1 MIPVRLAF
9 PSRRS
14 EALRTSRSRL
24 LEAAAGIFLL
34 PFGTAAAVTGEDAS
48 VFPEGFRP
56 PDSALELA
64 PDAQKRAK
72 VFSLYYEGLSL
83 ERTGKIDGALDA
95 YEKAFREAPQQ
106 QRLAYRASELAGQF
120 REIDRGLRILEENY
134 QRNPGDPE
142 AFLHFADYLST
153 FHENRKERLDRALLI
168 LREASDKFPQDPR
181 VCDQLIQA
189 LLLRQETEQA
199 QAALDKAMVQQTS
212 RPDYWLHLARIAS
225 RLHRLEKGTGNP
237 VVNSLYE
244 KAFQLSDCS
253 VQIGSQIGEFYRRT
267 EQYQRARDVY
277 QKIIA
282 RHPEE
287 LEVREKLAG
296 IYTLLG
302 DEDMM
307 LATLLDLER
316 INPLR
321 LETQKIIAQI
331 YLKRS
336 EWAKSVEHYLKA
348 FRISQGT
355 AKEYQVVA
363 KMLCMVKRPKEAV
376 DLLKRARFHYPDE
389 LELLVELAVCHN
401 AADDYT
407 TALKTFQDAEKLAEK
422 LRPDLLNDAF
432 YFSYGAAAER
442 TKKFA
447 EAEELFRKSIK
458 LAPEDTLPAR
468 AASPY
473 NYLGYMW
480 LEQDKN
486 IEEAG
491 ELIRRA
497 NELNPGQ
504 VAYVDSLGWYF
515 FKAGNFPKAVQALLE
530 AERLLAEQK
539 ATEPEEEDDP
549 GNAVIYDHIAQ
560 AFFKLGHKQRA
571 LDYLQKA
578 VDLDAANPEYQARL
592 KQFQDA
598 KGLVPT
604 PLDFLDKPRSEPE
617 EKLEETKPSAKQP
630 PAPAKPEPGPPDPP

>member
-14 EALRTSRSRL
+14 GALFVRTIRPGFLQAASAVSL
-24 LEAAAGIFLL
+24 LIPGAAGAL
-34 PFGTAAAVTGEDAS
+34 TSDDAS
-48 VFPEGFRP
+48 VFPQPFRQ
-56 PDSALELA
+56 PDPALELSLE
-64 PDAQKRAK
+64 AQKRAK
-72 VFSLYYEGLSL
+72 VFSLYYQGLTL
-83 ERTGKIDGALDA
+83 ERAGRIDGALDA

-106 QRLAYRASELAGQF
+106 LRLAYRAADLAGQF
-120 REIDRGLRILEENY
+120 REIERGLRILEENY
-134 QRNPGDPE
+134 RRNPNDSE
-142 AFLHFADYLST
+142 AFLHLSEYLST
-153 FHENRKERLDRALLI
+153 FHENRKERLDRALAI
-168 LREASDKFPQDPR
+168 LREASQKFPEDPR

-189 LLLRQETEQA
+189 LLLRQETAEA
-199 QAALDKAMVQQTS
+199 QAVLEKAMARPAS
-212 RPDYWLHLARIAS
+212 RPEYWLQLARVAARI
-225 RLHRLEKGTGNP
+225 HRLEKGTGNP
-237 VVNSLYE
+237 IVNALYE
-244 KAFQLSDCS
+244 KAFQLSDRDA
-253 VQIGSQIGEFYRRT
+253 QIGSQVADFFRRT
-267 EQYQRARDVY
+267 EQYPRAKDIY
-277 QKIIA
+277 QQIIA

-287 LEVREKLAG
+287 LEAREKLAG
-296 IYTLLG
+296 IFTLLG

-331 YLKRS
+331 YAKRYD
-336 EWAKSVEHYLKA
+336 WGKAVEHYLKA

-355 AKEYQVVA
+355 AKEYQMVA
-363 KMLCMVKRPKEAV
+363 KMLCFEQRPKEAI
-376 DLLKRARFHYPDE
+376 DLLKRARFHYPED
-389 LELLVELAVCHN
+389 LELLVEQAVSHN
-401 AADDYT
+401 AAEDYA
-407 TALKTFQDAEKLAEK
+407 TALKTFQEAEKLAEK

-442 TKKFA
+442 NKKFA

-504 VAYVDSLGWYF
+504 VAYVDSLGWYY
-515 FKAGNFPKAVQALLE
+515 FKAGDLPKAVQTLLE
-530 AERLLAEQK
+530 AERLLA
-539 ATEPEEEDDP
+539 AEEEQDS

-560 AFFKLGHKQRA
+560 AFFKVGHKQRA

-578 VDLDAANPEYQARL
+578 VDLDAANPEYRNRL
-592 KQFQDA
+592 KQYQDA
-598 KGLVPT
+598 KGLVPV
-604 PLDFLDKPRSEPE
+604 PLDFLDKPRPKPE
-617 EKLEETKPSAKQP
+617 GNPEETKPAAKEL
-630 PAPAKPEPGPPDPP
+630 PAPPKPAPGQPDPP